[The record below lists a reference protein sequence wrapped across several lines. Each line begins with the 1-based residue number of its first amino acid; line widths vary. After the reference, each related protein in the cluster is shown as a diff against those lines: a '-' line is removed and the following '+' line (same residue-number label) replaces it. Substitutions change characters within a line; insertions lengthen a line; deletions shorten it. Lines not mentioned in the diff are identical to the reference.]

1 MKKTLITT
9 YIIGIHAFLLYY
21 VLFQNDSISQAP
33 CTPGMNLVPHNE
45 AFMHY
50 QHMIGTHARMDAN
63 VPKGAVVFIGDSIT
77 QGLCLSAI
85 VPTSVN
91 YGIGGDTT
99 VGVLQ
104 RLQIYGSLQKAGAV
118 VVAIG
123 VNDLKYNS
131 TNEEILRNYANII
144 EQMPE
149 DIPIILSA
157 IFPIDE
163 EIRTLWPGW
172 NQRILALNTDLKA
185 LALKS
190 KNHFFTDTGRLL
202 VDTKGNL
209 ADTYHDGDGIH
220 LNAKGNAVWII
231 ELQKTLKNAQQGI
244 VSQ

>member
-1 MKKTLITT
+1 MKKTLLST
-9 YIIGIHAFLLYY
+9 YAIGLHAFLLYA
-21 VLFQNDSISQAP
+21 LFQNDSISQTP
-33 CTPGMNLVPHNE
+33 CTPGMNLAPHNE

-50 QHMIGTHARMDAN
+50 QHMIGTHARMDGN

-85 VPTSVN
+85 VPNSVN

-104 RLQIYGSLQKAGAV
+104 RLKIYGSLQKAGAV

-123 VNDLKYNS
+123 VNDLKYDI
-131 TNEEILRNYANII
+131 TNEEILRNYANILA
-144 EQMPE
+144 QMPAH
-149 DIPIILSA
+149 IPIILSA

-163 EIRTLWPGW
+163 EVRTLWPGW
-172 NQRILALNTDLKA
+172 NQRILALNTGLKA
-185 LALKS
+185 LASSS
-190 KNHFFTDTGRLL
+190 KKYFFTDAGRLL
-202 VDTKGNL
+202 VDSKGNL
-209 ADTYHDGDGIH
+209 SDKYHDDGIH